1 MEKKRRG
8 DGLLA
13 GAYLLL
19 YSIGRFLIEF
29 LRADPRGAVAALSTS
44 QFIALFTAAAGA
56 AILILRKRGTPH
68 G

>member
-1 MEKKRRG
+1 M
-8 DGLLA
+8 
-13 GAYLLL
+13 YLLL

-29 LRADPRGAVAALSTS
+29 LRADPRGAVGTLSTS